1 MQFNWV
7 HSIHYFTIFN
17 CQNCFFIPADLP
29 IIEINQLKSIV
40 YKIFCPDHAIMAQ
53 DLPYNYD
60 KLKEGIIHF
69 NNRLSATKNDLK
81 FHQF

>member
-1 MQFNWV
+1 MVFNWV

-17 CQNCFFIPADLP
+17 CRNRFFILADLP
-29 IIEINQLKSIV
+29 IIGINKLNSIG
-40 YKIFCPDHAIMAQ
+40 YKIFCPNHAIMAQ
-53 DLPYNYD
+53 DLPYTYD

-69 NNRLSATKNDLK
+69 SNRLSATKNDSK